1 MSSNNNFFDPFSF
14 FFFCVRENSL
24 WRVFLT
30 SERFVRPCFSTNS
43 PALSPTDNSSRR
55 KLDVCSRRGTKL
67 ANDGELGLL
76 GYPGKYDRK
85 KTLFRRTIRKR
96 EIWNVL
102 PYPFFFFL
110 HIFSIVFSCH
120 FEYIDTIKIDE
131 WLLLILFS
139 FSPTNLDLYGY
150 YDVWSIDTTF
160 FVTKIKKEKRKVK
173 RDINGKNRERKTSEK
188 NNRIAYPRS
197 RYLPSRR

>member
-1 MSSNNNFFDPFSF
+1 MKIHYGEYSLRASASYGPAFRQTRQHCRRPIIRAAANSTSVHDAAQSWRTTVNWDCLVIRVNTIGKKRYFEERSANVRSETFF
-14 FFFCVRENSL
+14 
-24 WRVFLT
+24 
-30 SERFVRPCFSTNS
+30 
-43 PALSPTDNSSRR
+43 PT
-55 KLDVCSRRGTKL
+55 L
-67 ANDGELGLL
+67 
-76 GYPGKYDRK
+76 
-85 KTLFRRTIRKR
+85 
-96 EIWNVL
+96 
-102 PYPFFFFL
+102 FFFL

>member
-102 PYPFFFFL
+102 PYPFFFFTHFFDRFQL
-110 HIFSIVFSCH
+110 SFWIHRYNKNRRVTFINFIF
-120 FEYIDTIKIDE
+120 
-131 WLLLILFS
+131 
-139 FSPTNLDLYGY
+139 
-150 YDVWSIDTTF
+150 F
-160 FVTKIKKEKRKVK
+160 FVNESRFIRILWCLIDWYYLLRYENQKGKKK
-173 RDINGKNRERKTSEK
+173 S
-188 NNRIAYPRS
+188 
-197 RYLPSRR
+197 